1 MSVYS
6 FDKELEELKGKDG
19 LEAAFVLFKV
29 YARGVSAEQDRII
42 RIVQR
47 MAIDPMKIVN
57 EIRRPQR

>member
-19 LEAAFVLFKV
+19 IEAAFVLFKV
-29 YARGVSAEQDRII
+29 YARGVAAEQDRII

-47 MAIDPMKIVN
+47 IAYDPMKIVN
-57 EIRRPQR
+57 EIRKPVR